1 MTGPGARILRS
12 PGRMDGKRILAI
24 DDDADFREGLT
35 DVLDELGYRVR
46 TASNGKEALE
56 TLRRE
61 PVPDVILLDL
71 RMPEM
76 DGRAFHRELA
86 GDERLAEI
94 PLVIVSGS
102 REVEG
107 EARSLGAAAVLP
119 KPFGIQKLLESIK
132 TATEH

>member
-1 MTGPGARILRS
+1 MR
-12 PGRMDGKRILAI
+12 GKRILAV

-35 DVLDELGYRVR
+35 DVLDDLGYRVQ
-46 TASNGKEALE
+46 TASNGREALE

-61 PVPDVILLDL
+61 PAPDVILLDL

-86 GDERLAEI
+86 RDSRLAAI

-119 KPFGIQKLLESIK
+119 KPFGVGKLLESIK

>member
-1 MTGPGARILRS
+1 MVT
-12 PGRMDGKRILAI
+12 KRILAV

-35 DVLDELGYRVR
+35 DALDELGYRVQ
-46 TASNGKEALE
+46 TASNGREALD

-61 PVPDVILLDL
+61 PAPDVILLDL

-76 DGRAFHRELA
+76 DGRAFQRELTRDA
-86 GDERLAEI
+86 RFAAI

-102 REVEG
+102 REAEG

-119 KPFGIQKLLESIK
+119 KPFGIRKLLESIK

>member
-1 MTGPGARILRS
+1 MRT
-12 PGRMDGKRILAI
+12 PGRMGGKRILAV

-35 DVLDELGYRVR
+35 DVLDELGYRVQ
-46 TASNGKEALE
+46 TASNGREALE
-56 TLRRE
+56 TLRRD
-61 PVPDVILLDL
+61 PAPDVILLDL

-86 GDERLAEI
+86 RDSRLAAI
-94 PLVIVSGS
+94 PLVVVSGS

-119 KPFGIQKLLESIK
+119 KPFGVRKLLESIK

>member
-1 MTGPGARILRS
+1 
-12 PGRMDGKRILAI
+12 MDGKRILAI

-76 DGRAFHRELA
+76 DGRAFRRELA